1 MKRHFEDKVV
11 LVTGAAVSDV
21 NLVGGQLLAFANLVE
36 KHRPASVPI

>member
-11 LVTGAAVSDV
+11 LVTGAVSDV